1 MAGGMR
7 SRPGVP
13 LRERAGPTTGAPPG
27 PGPGEGVGTGVEPP
41 PGTACWVIHV
51 PPGTAGVILGWQH
64 IDGQWHAL
72 VSAWIPRSAVEPR
85 TQ

>member
-1 MAGGMR
+1 MR

-13 LRERAGPTTGAPPG
+13 LRERAGPTTGTPPD
-27 PGPGEGVGTGVEPP
+27 PGPGEGTGVEPP
-41 PGTACWVIHV
+41 PGTACWVTHV
-51 PPGTAGVILGWQH
+51 PPGTAGVFLGWQQ

-72 VSAWIPRSAVEPR
+72 VSAWVPRGAVEPR